1 MGEGRG
7 YSIIKHDYYYSYYQR
22 NKQKISNYYYEQ
34 KDKRAR
40 NEAMYAEY
48 GGEIAFYEN
57 YYKNWM
63 KKKENHKSSKEEN
76 KIREI

>member
-40 NEAMYAEY
+40 NEAIYAEY
-48 GGEIAFYEN
+48 GGEEK
-57 YYKNWM
+57 YYKNKLIQM
-63 KKKENHKSSKEEN
+63 GFLEIKK
-76 KIREI
+76 